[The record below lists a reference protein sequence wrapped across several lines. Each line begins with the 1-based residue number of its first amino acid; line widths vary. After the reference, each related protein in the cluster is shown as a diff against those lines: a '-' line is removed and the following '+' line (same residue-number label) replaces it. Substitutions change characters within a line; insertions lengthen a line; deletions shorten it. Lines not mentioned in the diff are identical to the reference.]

1 MNSMEIQ
8 SGHIVR
14 ALAGHDRGRLYC
26 VTQAQGDFLLLADG
40 KGRKLTQPKRKRR
53 KHVELAGES
62 DPMSALPH
70 SDAELRRVLARV
82 RDQLRGGSKGQGG
95 NHAWQKTI

>member
-1 MNSMEIQ
+1 MDIQ

-14 ALAGHDRGRLYC
+14 ALAGHDSGRLYC
-26 VTQAQGDFLLLADG
+26 VTEARGDFLLLADG

-53 KHVELAGES
+53 KHVELAGGS

-70 SDAELRRVLARV
+70 SDAELRRVLARA
-82 RDQLRGGSKGQGG
+82 RDQLSGSEGQGG